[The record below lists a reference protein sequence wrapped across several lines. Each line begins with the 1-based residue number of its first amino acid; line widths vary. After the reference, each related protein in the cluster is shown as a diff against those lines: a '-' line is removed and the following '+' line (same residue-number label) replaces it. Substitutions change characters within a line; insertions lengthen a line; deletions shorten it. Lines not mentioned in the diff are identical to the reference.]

1 MSIMLG
7 GSSMSKERIA
17 DILLDIGAVT
27 LSPDKPYR
35 YASGILS
42 PIYTDCRLLM
52 SRVKEREEVVD
63 AYEKILRERIGV
75 QTVDCLAAVASS
87 GIPHAA
93 WLAERIKKPMVYVR
107 KEEKDHG
114 KQNLIEGKL
123 EKGARVVVIEDLVS
137 QGGSSLNTVKATKV
151 AGANPTHCVVIFTYQ
166 MPKAEEG
173 FRAEGVE
180 LIPLCDITTLVKR
193 ASAKKIISGEQ
204 EEVVLEWTRDT
215 VGWGKKK
222 GFE

>member
-1 MSIMLG
+1 MSTARG
-7 GSSMSKERIA
+7 GSDMKERIA
-17 DILLDIGAVT
+17 EILLDIGAVT
-27 LSPDKPYR
+27 LSPQKPYR

-52 SRVKEREEVVD
+52 SHVKEREEVID
-63 AYEKILRERIGV
+63 AFEKVLRERIGV
-75 QTVDCLAAVASS
+75 GNVDCLAAVASS

-123 EKGARVVVIEDLVS
+123 EKGMRVVVIEDLVS
-137 QGGSSLNTVKATKV
+137 QGGSSLHAARAVKA
-151 AGANPTHCVVIFTYQ
+151 AGANPTHCIVIFTYQ

-173 FRAEGVE
+173 FREEGVK
-180 LIPLCDITTLVKR
+180 LIPLTDITTLLKVAVGRGVITK
-193 ASAKKIISGEQ
+193 EQ
-204 EEVVLEWTRDT
+204 EGVVMEWTQDT

>member
-1 MSIMLG
+1 MS
-7 GSSMSKERIA
+7 
-17 DILLDIGAVT
+17 
-27 LSPDKPYR
+27 Y
-35 YASGILS
+35 
-42 PIYTDCRLLM
+42 
-52 SRVKEREEVVD
+52 VKEREEVID
-63 AYEKILRERIGV
+63 AFEKVLREKIGL
-75 QTVDCLAAVASS
+75 QNVDCLAAVASS

-93 WLAERIKKPMVYVR
+93 WLADRIKKPMVYVR

-137 QGGSSLNTVKATKV
+137 QGGSSLHTARAVKA

-173 FRAEGVE
+173 FRQEGVE
-180 LIPLCDITTLVKR
+180 LIPLTDISTLVKR
-193 ASAKKIISGEQ
+193 ATAKGIINKKQ
-204 EEVVLEWTRDT
+204 ESIILEWTQDT

>member
-1 MSIMLG
+1 M
-7 GSSMSKERIA
+7 KERIA
-17 DILLDIGAVT
+17 DILLEIGAVT

-52 SRVKEREEVVD
+52 SYVKEREEVID
-63 AYEKILRERIGV
+63 AFEKVMRERIGLEN
-75 QTVDCLAAVASS
+75 VDCLAAVASS

-93 WLAERIKKPMVYVR
+93 WLADRIKKPMVYVR

-137 QGGSSLNTVKATKV
+137 QGGSSLHTARAVKA

-173 FRAEGVE
+173 FRQEGVE
-180 LIPLCDITTLVKR
+180 LIPLTDISTLVKR
-193 ASAKKIISGEQ
+193 ATAKGIINKKQ
-204 EEVVLEWTRDT
+204 ESIILEWTQDT

>member
-1 MSIMLG
+1 MG
-7 GSSMSKERIA
+7 KERIA

-27 LSPDKPYR
+27 LSPAKPYR

-52 SRVKEREEVVD
+52 SCVKEREEVAD
-63 AYEKILRERIGV
+63 AYEKELREKIGLDN
-75 QTVDCLAAVASS
+75 VDCLAAVASS

-93 WLAERIKKPMVYVR
+93 WLAERVKKPMVYVR

-114 KQNLIEGKL
+114 KQNLIEGRL

-137 QGGSSLNTVKATKV
+137 QGGSALNAAKSVKA
-151 AGANPTHCVVIFTYQ
+151 AGGKPTHCVVIFTYQ
-166 MPKAEEG
+166 MPKSIEG
-173 FRAEGVE
+173 FRQEGVE
-180 LIPLCDITTLVKR
+180 LIALTDITTLVKR
-193 ASAKKIISGEQ
+193 ATAKKIISREQ
-204 EEVVLEWTRDT
+204 EGVILEWTQDT
-215 VGWGKKK
+215 AGWGKKK

>member
-1 MSIMLG
+1 M
-7 GSSMSKERIA
+7 KERLA
-17 DILLDIGAVT
+17 DILLEIGAVT
-27 LSPDKPYR
+27 LSPEKPYR

-52 SRVKEREEVVD
+52 SHVKEREEVID
-63 AYEKILRERIGV
+63 AFEKVVRERIGLRN
-75 QTVDCLAAVASS
+75 VDCLAAVASS

-93 WLAERIKKPMVYVR
+93 WLADRIKKPMVYVR

-123 EKGARVVVIEDLVS
+123 EKGARVVVVEDLVS
-137 QGGSSLNTVKATKV
+137 QGGSSLHTARAVRA

-173 FRAEGVE
+173 FRQEGVE
-180 LIPLCDITTLVKR
+180 LIPLTDISTLVKR
-193 ASAKKIISGEQ
+193 ATAKKLITKEQ
-204 EEVVLEWTRDT
+204 ESVSLEWTQDT

>member
-1 MSIMLG
+1 M
-7 GSSMSKERIA
+7 KERIA
-17 DILLDIGAVT
+17 DILLEIGAVT
-27 LSPDKPYR
+27 LSPEKPYR

-52 SRVKEREEVVD
+52 SHVKEREEVID
-63 AYEKILRERIGV
+63 AFEKVVRERIGLRN
-75 QTVDCLAAVASS
+75 VDCLAAVASS

-93 WLAERIKKPMVYVR
+93 WLADRIKKPMVYVR

-123 EKGARVVVIEDLVS
+123 EKGARVVVVEDLVS
-137 QGGSSLNTVKATKV
+137 QGGSSLHTARAVRA

-173 FRAEGVE
+173 FRQEGVE
-180 LIPLCDITTLVKR
+180 LIPLTDISTLVKR
-193 ASAKKIISGEQ
+193 ATAKKLITKEQ
-204 EEVVLEWTRDT
+204 ESVILEWTQDT

>member
-1 MSIMLG
+1 
-7 GSSMSKERIA
+7 MSKERIA

-27 LSPDKPYR
+27 LSPAKPYR

-52 SRVKEREEVVD
+52 SHVKEREEVVG
-63 AYEKILRERIGV
+63 AYEEVLRDRIGLKN
-75 QTVDCLAAVASS
+75 VDCIAAVASS

-93 WLAERIKKPMVYVR
+93 WLADRIKKPMVYVR

-114 KQNLIEGKL
+114 KQNLIEGRL

-137 QGGSSLNTVKATKV
+137 QGGSSLNAVKSTKA

-166 MPKAEEG
+166 MPKSVEG
-173 FRAEGVE
+173 FKAEGVE
-180 LIPLCDITTLVKR
+180 LISLTDIGTLVKQ
-193 ASAKKIISGEQ
+193 ATAKGIISKEQ
-204 EEVVLEWTRDT
+204 EGVILEWTQDT
-215 VGWGKKK
+215 AGWGKRK

>member
-1 MSIMLG
+1 M
-7 GSSMSKERIA
+7 KERIA
-17 DILLDIGAVT
+17 DILLEIGAVT

-52 SRVKEREEVVD
+52 SYVKEREEVID
-63 AYEKILRERIGV
+63 AFEKVLRERIGLEN
-75 QTVDCLAAVASS
+75 VDCLAAVASS

-93 WLAERIKKPMVYVR
+93 WLADRIKKPMVYVR

-137 QGGSSLNTVKATKV
+137 QGGSSLHTARAVKA

-173 FRAEGVE
+173 FRQEGVE
-180 LIPLCDITTLVKR
+180 LIPLTDISTLVKR
-193 ASAKKIISGEQ
+193 ATAKGIINKKQ
-204 EEVVLEWTRDT
+204 ESIILEWTQDT

>member
-1 MSIMLG
+1 M
-7 GSSMSKERIA
+7 KERIA
-17 DILLDIGAVT
+17 DILLEIGAVT

-52 SRVKEREEVVD
+52 SYVKEREEVID
-63 AYEKILRERIGV
+63 AFEKVLREKIGL
-75 QTVDCLAAVASS
+75 QNVDCLAAVASS

-93 WLAERIKKPMVYVR
+93 WLADRIKKPMVYVR

-137 QGGSSLNTVKATKV
+137 QGGSSLHTARAVKA

-173 FRAEGVE
+173 FRQEGVE
-180 LIPLCDITTLVKR
+180 LIPLTDISTLVKR
-193 ASAKKIISGEQ
+193 ATAKGIINKKQ
-204 EEVVLEWTRDT
+204 ESIILEWTQDT

>member
-1 MSIMLG
+1 MNIMVG
-7 GSSMSKERIA
+7 GSSMKERIA
-17 DILLDIGAVT
+17 DILLEIGAVT
-27 LSPDKPYR
+27 LSPEKPYR

-52 SRVKEREEVVD
+52 SHVKEREEVID
-63 AYEKILRERIGV
+63 AFEKVVRERIGLRN
-75 QTVDCLAAVASS
+75 VDCLAAVASS

-93 WLAERIKKPMVYVR
+93 WLADRIKKPMVYVR

-123 EKGARVVVIEDLVS
+123 EKGARVVVVEDLVS
-137 QGGSSLNTVKATKV
+137 QGGSSLHTARAVRA

-173 FRAEGVE
+173 FRQEGVE
-180 LIPLCDITTLVKR
+180 LIPLTDISTLVKR
-193 ASAKKIISGEQ
+193 ATAKKLITKEQ
-204 EEVVLEWTRDT
+204 ESVILEWTQDT

>member
-1 MSIMLG
+1 
-7 GSSMSKERIA
+7 MSKERIA

-27 LSPDKPYR
+27 LSPAKPYR
-35 YASGILS
+35 YVSGILS

-52 SRVKEREEVVD
+52 SRVKEREKIVD
-63 AYEKILRERIGV
+63 AYEKVLREEIGLEN
-75 QTVDCLAAVASS
+75 VDCLAAVASS

-93 WLAERIKKPMVYVR
+93 WLADRIKKPMVYVR

-137 QGGSSLNTVKATKV
+137 QGGSSLSAVKSVKA
-151 AGANPTHCVVIFTYQ
+151 AGAKPTHCVVIFTYQ
-166 MPKAEEG
+166 MPKSVEG
-173 FRAEGVE
+173 FREEGVE
-180 LIPLCDITTLVKR
+180 LIPLTDITTLVKR
-193 ASAKKIISGEQ
+193 ATAKKIISKEQ
-204 EEVVLEWTRDT
+204 EGMVLEWTQDT
-215 VGWGKKK
+215 AGWGKKK